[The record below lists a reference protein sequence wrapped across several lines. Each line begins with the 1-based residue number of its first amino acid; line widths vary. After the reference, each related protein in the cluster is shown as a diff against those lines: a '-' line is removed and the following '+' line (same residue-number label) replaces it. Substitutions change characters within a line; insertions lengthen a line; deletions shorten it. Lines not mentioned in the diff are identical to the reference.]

1 MAGYDKRYS
10 KQILTLITALFG
22 ALLVFTTQAFAEPP
36 KSAIDKDP
44 KGAPY
49 AAGELIVT
57 YDRGTSKEEK
67 AGAIEQAGAQSGKSI
82 PQIRAQVFSFPK
94 IKNEQAQENR
104 ERALERKKA
113 ALEKT
118 PIVKA
123 VDYNYYRNTSLTP
136 NDPYFRGAPQ
146 YGLMKPNFPKAWDRV
161 RGKTVRI
168 AVVDSGIATNH
179 PDFKGRIAVQRDF
192 VNDDSVAED
201 KDGHGSHV
209 AGTAG
214 ANTGNGTG
222 VASGAFASS
231 LIIAKA
237 LEGGRGTDSDV
248 ADAIIWSAYNGSHV
262 INLSLGGPGDS
273 QTLQN
278 AINFARGK
286 DNVVVASAG
295 NDNSNNK
302 IYPAAYDNVIAVAAT
317 NSNDRPASFSNYG
330 DWIELSA
337 PGVNIVSTVPGGY
350 AYYSGTS
357 MAAPHVAAL
366 AALLRNQGLNSSEI
380 RYWLRRTAVDFG
392 PRGKDVYHGY
402 GRINAGKAVF
412 AKK

>member
-1 MAGYDKRYS
+1 MTAHI
-10 KQILTLITALFG
+10 KQTLTLITALLG
-22 ALLVFTTQAFAEPP
+22 AVLIFTTQASGEPS
-36 KSAIDKDP
+36 KQTTDKGP
-44 KGAPY
+44 GGPQVAT
-49 AAGELIVT
+49 GELLVT
-57 YDRGTSKEEK
+57 YKQNSPKNERAATVRQVGAKTEK
-67 AGAIEQAGAQSGKSI
+67 SLPRIEAQLL
-82 PQIRAQVFSFPK
+82 SFPE
-94 IKNEQAQENR
+94 IKNDRSRENR
-104 ERALERKKA
+104 EQ
-113 ALEKT
+113 ALEKRKNALEKKSS
-118 PIVKA
+118 VKA
-123 VDYNYYRNTSLTP
+123 VDYNYLRKPSLTP

-161 RGKTVRI
+161 RGKTIRI
-168 AVVDSGIATNH
+168 AIVDTGIATAH
-179 PDFKGRIAVQRDF
+179 PDFNGRIAVQKDF
-192 VNDDSVAED
+192 VNNDSIAED
-201 KDGHGSHV
+201 DTGHGSHV

-214 ANTGNGTG
+214 ANTGNKTG

-231 LIIAKA
+231 LIVAKA
-237 LEGGRGTDSDV
+237 LDAGGGFDSDI
-248 ADAIIWSAYNGSHV
+248 ADAIIWSTYNGSHV

-286 DNVVVASAG
+286 DNVVVAAAG
-295 NDNSNNK
+295 NDSSNVK
-302 IYPAAYDNVIAVAAT
+302 SYPAAYDNVIAVAAT
-317 NSNDRPASFSNYG
+317 NRNDRPASFSNYG

-357 MAAPHVAAL
+357 MASPHVAAL

-402 GRINAGKAVF
+402 GRIDAEKAIF